1 VQPAER
7 IAAHDW
13 WHTIELAPD
22 LVTPG
27 GWDLRP
33 TAAQLPWPEVAG
45 ARCLDVGTMDG
56 FWAFELERRG
66 AREVVATDI
75 GPAYT
80 DVPARR
86 RAQGPTVPRGKQRF
100 ALAAELL
107 GSRASYVERNVYDLD
122 PQEDGEFD
130 VVVMGYVLQM
140 VRDPLRALAA
150 VRSVCRGSLLLLD
163 TVSLPLSLLPAPL
176 ARLDARRGAL
186 EWFVFNR
193 RGLIQAVDHAGFE
206 VEQATGILRD
216 RPRPAAA
223 DTWRHRLGLLGRYRL
238 GLLGRSCA
246 VRARPA
252 NV

>member
-1 VQPAER
+1 MDDALTR
-7 IAAHDW
+7 IAAQRW
-13 WHTIELAPD
+13 WHTIDVAPG
-22 LVTPG
+22 LSTPG
-27 GWDLRP
+27 GWDLRG
-33 TAAQLPWPEVAG
+33 TSETLPWPDVAG
-45 ARCLDVGTMDG
+45 KRCLDVGTMDG

-66 AREVVATDI
+66 AAEVVATDI
-75 GPAYT
+75 GPGLS

-86 RAQGPTVPRGKQRF
+86 RAQGPTEPLGKETF

-107 GSRASYVERNVYDLD
+107 GSRAEYRERNVYDLD
-122 PQEDGEFD
+122 PSVDGEFD

-150 VRSVCRGSLLLLD
+150 IRSVCRGHLLLLD

-193 RGLIQAVDHAGFE
+193 RGLAQAVDHAGFE
-206 VEQATGILRD
+206 VEVVTRILRD
-216 RPRPAAA
+216 GAGRG
-223 DTWRHRLGLLGRYRL
+223 WENRLGIR
-238 GLLGRSCA
+238 GRSCA
-246 VRARPA
+246 VRARSA